1 MGVFK
6 NIKESIDDK
15 SSMSV
20 NSITLLV
27 SALMGVVIGF
37 VICFVLVYDVTYD
50 GKVDTELDNLGIF
63 LLCGGAYIM
72 GSGIP
77 KAWVDGR
84 MKTRSWVEGEK
95 IQMEAEEG
103 IQDYSAERR
112 RRRKK
117 DQIDDI
123 EDDGSLDDNLEN

>member
-1 MGVFK
+1 MGVIK

-95 IQMEAEEG
+95 MQIEAEE
-103 IQDYSAERR
+103 DLEDLRSERR
-112 RRRKK
+112 MKRRKK
-117 DQIDDI
+117 NQDVDMDDSDEI
-123 EDDGSLDDNLEN
+123 TDES